1 MWASDGSCKT
11 AELAR
16 SRDRGA
22 HWTTLSI
29 VGAEESPQVILPD
42 TKRAGHLV
50 VVTTGCPGGYGMPW
64 GERIFATRDGGE
76 TWRAIDFPPEMAT
89 FVHDEHGAPEK
100 FHEPLSTAVEL
111 RDGSIDRLVLWGR
124 NGDGESIGTWESR
137 DGGASWAAIK
147 TLPRPKP
154 QSNEVVF
161 DGATWRTSDD
171 GLLRAG
177 THRRVYVR

>member
-1 MWASDGSCKT
+1 MPLVYRLGLTSVSHAGSG
-11 AELAR
+11 
-16 SRDRGA
+16 DNF
-22 HWTTLSI
+22 
-29 VGAEESPQVILPD
+29 P
-42 TKRAGHLV
+42 
-50 VVTTGCPGGYGMPW
+50 
-64 GERIFATRDGGE
+64 E
-76 TWRAIDFPPEMAT
+76 TWG
-89 FVHDEHGAPEK
+89 HGAPEK
-100 FHEPLSTAVEL
+100 FHEPLATAVEL